1 MLGETLVGRR
11 LKDLRTV
18 LAYLEQ
24 RLDLGAKRLALW
36 GESLMAL
43 NGALVRDELPWWQ
56 VGPQI
61 QHQGEPQGGLLA
73 ILGALYDPNVRA
85 IAVRNGLAN
94 YSSIL
99 DDSFVYVPADITVP
113 GFLEAGDIAD
123 VEAALAPKPMLLKD
137 LIEEKTVW
145 FRQRSPRTPRSV
157 VSLLS

>member
-1 MLGETLVGRR
+1 VVAGWAADSTPR
-11 LKDLRTV
+11 
-18 LAYLEQ
+18 
-24 RLDLGAKRLALW
+24 
-36 GESLMAL
+36 
-43 NGALVRDELPWWQ
+43 
-56 VGPQI
+56 
-61 QHQGEPQGGLLA
+61 EPLGGLLA

-137 LIEEKTVW
+137 LIEGKNRLVPPTISAYTSI
-145 FRQRSPRTPRSV
+145 RSFAPIVRYRRTCQSGAVGPRR
-157 VSLLS
+157 

>member
-1 MLGETLVGRR
+1 M
-11 LKDLRTV
+11 

-137 LIEEKTVW
+137 LIEGKNRLVPPTISAYTSI
-145 FRQRSPRTPRSV
+145 RSFAPIVRYRRTCQSGAVGPRR
-157 VSLLS
+157 